1 MRRTRLLAFFL
12 LASLSSPNA
21 YAISA
26 IRVQIDQLIS
36 PSATLKNA
44 DLKLDWQGETP
55 RLSLKAQIKPITA
68 LKPEAQG
75 QQSTGYMP
83 FSLSCGRL
91 AITDAGQIDCLN
103 GQLQAKQIQ
112 LPFSLRANIQPEQL
126 AADLRFNDAQF
137 SDASGLHAGDKLS
150 GQISLSA
157 KPSQGGWAWQGLLRW
172 DAGELYWQ
180 PFYFA

>member
-1 MRRTRLLAFFL
+1 MRHARLLAYFL

-44 DLKLDWQGETP
+44 DLKLDWQGEAP
-55 RLSLKAQIKPITA
+55 RLILKAQIKPTTA
-68 LKPEAQG
+68 LKPEAQA

-91 AITDAGQIDCLN
+91 AITEAGQIDCLN
-103 GQLQAKQIQ
+103 GQLQA
-112 LPFSLRANIQPEQL
+112 
-126 AADLRFNDAQF
+126 
-137 SDASGLHAGDKLS
+137 
-150 GQISLSA
+150 
-157 KPSQGGWAWQGLLRW
+157 
-172 DAGELYWQ
+172 
-180 PFYFA
+180 